1 MRKKKFCSRV
11 ALKAP
16 IFLAAA
22 LQYLCT
28 EVMEVAG

>member
-1 MRKKKFCSRV
+1 MRKKKFCPRV
-11 ALKAP
+11 ERKAP

-28 EVMEVAG
+28 EVLEVAG